1 MKMKAVSS
9 IESIPANNTT
19 SASPVKVA
27 MHVLSVVRTDYRVMR
42 EATALM
48 EAGFDVSIVDAEED
62 HTRPLEEDI
71 HNIHVKHIMQR
82 SWLIP
87 SPRHFKIW
95 FLIKYMRMIISATLR
110 LMQIRA
116 DIYHAHDA
124 NALPACFLAAWFRHK
139 PLIFD
144 AHELPLDEPAITRWP
159 RLYKLATR
167 ALASILSNCSG
178 IIATSPPTVQAIEKL
193 YHVSS
198 VTLVRNVPIYRNVPE
213 SDRLRKHL
221 DLGPEVCIAL
231 YQGYLQ
237 DDRGLDRLV
246 RAAEFLKPNTLIVMM
261 GKAMPSTQ
269 AHLKA
274 LIASKGVA
282 ERVKILPPV
291 PYAELLDWTASAD
304 IGLAIL
310 PLDFS
315 LAVQMMLPNKFFEY
329 LMAGLPVLASPLR
342 AIAEIIEANDVGQ
355 VLNSLEPIDVAESI
369 NALLADKEGLAR
381 MHRNA
386 LIAAQQ
392 EFHWE
397 KERTRLLGLYR
408 DILGMR
414 NEEALSSRTQSPEG
428 DGLV

>member
-9 IESIPANNTT
+9 IESRSANNNT
-19 SASPVKVA
+19 SASPVKVG

-48 EAGFDVSIVDAEED
+48 EAGFDVSIVDTEED

-87 SPRHFKIW
+87 SPRYFKIW

-110 LMQIRA
+110 LMQIPA

-124 NALPACFLAAWFRHK
+124 NALPACFLAAWLRHK

-159 RLYKLATR
+159 RLHKLATR
-167 ALASILSNCSG
+167 ALASILSCCSG
-178 IIATSPPTVQAIEKL
+178 IIATSPPTAQEIEKL
-193 YHVSS
+193 YHVPS
-198 VTLVRNVPIYRNVPE
+198 VTLVRNVPIYRDVPE

-221 DLGPEVCIAL
+221 GLGPEGRIAL

-237 DDRGLDRLV
+237 DDRGLDRVV
-246 RAAEFLKPNTLIVMM
+246 RAAEFLKPGTLIVMM

-274 LIASKGVA
+274 LIASNGVA

-342 AIAEIIEANDVGQ
+342 AIAEIIEVNDVGQ

-381 MHRNA
+381 MRRNA

-414 NEEALSSRTQSPEG
+414 NEEAIS
-428 DGLV
+428 

>member
-1 MKMKAVSS
+1 MKMKAVSY
-9 IESIPANNTT
+9 IESISANNIT

-48 EAGFDVSIVDAEED
+48 EAGFDVSIVDTEED
-62 HTRPLEEDI
+62 YTRPLDEDI
-71 HNIHVKHIMQR
+71 DNIHMKHIMQR

-87 SPRHFKIW
+87 SPRYFKIW
-95 FLIKYMRMIISATLR
+95 FFIKYTRLILSATIR
-110 LMQIRA
+110 LMQIPA

-124 NALPACFLAAWFRHK
+124 NALPACFLAAWLRHK

-159 RLYKLATR
+159 RLHKLATW
-167 ALASILSNCSG
+167 ALASILSYCSG
-178 IIATSPPTVQAIEKL
+178 IIATSPPTAQEIEKL

-198 VTLVRNVPIYRNVPE
+198 VTLVRNVPIYRHVPE

-221 DLGPEVCIAL
+221 GLGAEGRIAL

-246 RAAEFLKPNTLIVMM
+246 RAAEFLKPNTVLVMM

-274 LIASKGVA
+274 LIASKG
-282 ERVKILPPV
+282 L
-291 PYAELLDWTASAD
+291 
-304 IGLAIL
+304 
-310 PLDFS
+310 
-315 LAVQMMLPNKFFEY
+315 FFEY

-369 NALLADKEGLAR
+369 NAVLADRDGLAR
-381 MHRNA
+381 MRRNA

-397 KERTRLLGLYR
+397 KERTRLLGLYL

-414 NEEALSSRTQSPEG
+414 NEEAIS
-428 DGLV
+428 